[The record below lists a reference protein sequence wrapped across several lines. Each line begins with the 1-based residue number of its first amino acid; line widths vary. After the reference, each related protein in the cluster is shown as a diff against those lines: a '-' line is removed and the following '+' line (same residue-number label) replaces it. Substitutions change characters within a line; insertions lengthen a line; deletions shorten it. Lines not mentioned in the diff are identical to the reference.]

1 MTPSGQFRDSRAE
14 CCVRSIENERL
25 KAAYAA
31 TCEPRPTHSVIAELF
46 TVSKAHTH
54 FFVSQGPEYH
64 SNGRNI
70 CELSATAYDGNAT
83 GPEWLERLE
92 SLSC

>member
-1 MTPSGQFRDSRAE
+1 VRHFMTPSGQFRDSRAE

-31 TCEPRPTHSVIAELF
+31 TCEPRPTQSVIAELF

-54 FFVSQGPEYH
+54 FFRFARPGVSFQRKKH
-64 SNGRNI
+64 LR
-70 CELSATAYDGNAT
+70 A
-83 GPEWLERLE
+83 
-92 SLSC
+92 